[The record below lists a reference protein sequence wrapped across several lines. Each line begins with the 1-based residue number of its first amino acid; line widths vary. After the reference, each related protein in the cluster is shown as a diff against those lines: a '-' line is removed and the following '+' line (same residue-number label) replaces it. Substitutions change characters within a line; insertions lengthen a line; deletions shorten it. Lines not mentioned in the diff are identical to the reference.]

1 MRRSLLALLL
11 ALGLAGPARA
21 QGTAALLD
29 TLQHSAF
36 NFFWNEANPANGLIR
51 DRVAPGSDFSS
62 IASVGFGLSAIPIG
76 IDHGWITRAQGRT
89 RVSTT
94 LRTFYNGPQ
103 GTASLGTIGYKG
115 FFYHFLNMNTA
126 TRYGNDVELSSID
139 SALLFAG
146 MLDARQYFDDASDT
160 TEIAIRAMAD
170 SIYQRVDF
178 NFMRNF
184 NTGIMM
190 GWKPAFGFLGYG
202 QWIGYNEAMILYVL
216 ALGSPSRPVPTS
228 AWSAWTSGYD
238 YDTLYGYSFVTCP
251 PLFTHQYS
259 HCWIDFRNI
268 ADAYMRAK
276 GFDYFENSRRA
287 TLAQRN
293 YCIANPFGMVG
304 YSANLWGLTAGDGP
318 FGYEAR
324 GAPPSQNDDG
334 TITPTAAISSIVF
347 TPDESIAFIHNMWDN
362 YRPTVWGPYGW
373 KDGFNPSIGNWVATD
388 VIGIDQGPILVMIE
402 NYLNGKPWQRV
413 MSYPPIQTGLARAD
427 FQPFQLGVD
436 PPATTPLALGRVS
449 PDPLRSRSRVSF
461 TLSQRADVHMELLD
475 LQGRSVRTLAS
486 GTYDAG
492 EHSLDVTR
500 DGLKAG
506 IYWLR
511 LRSGGDARHTR
522 FAVLP

>member
-11 ALGLAGPARA
+11 ALGLANPARA

-36 NFFWNEANPANGLIR
+36 NFFWNEVNPANGLIR
-51 DRVAPGSDFSS
+51 DRSQPGSTFSS
-62 IASVGFGLSAIPIG
+62 IASVGFGLSAIGIG
-76 IDHGWITRAQGRT
+76 VDHGWITRAQGRS

-103 GTASLGTIGYKG
+103 GTTALGTIGYKG

-126 TRYGNDVELSSID
+126 TRFGTDVELSTID

-146 MLDARQYFDDASDT
+146 MLDARQYFDDAADT

-170 SIYQRVDF
+170 SIYQRADF

-190 GWKPAFGFLGYG
+190 GWKPSFGFLGYG
-202 QWIGYNEAMILYVL
+202 QWIGYNEAMILYIL
-216 ALGSPSRPVPTS
+216 GLGSPSHAVPTS
-228 AWSAWTSGYD
+228 AWGAWTSGYH

-268 ADAYMRAK
+268 ADAYMRFR
-276 GFDYFENSRRA
+276 GHDYFENSRRA

-293 YCIANPFGMVG
+293 YCIANPLGRVG

-318 FGYEAR
+318 TGYTAR

-347 TPDESIAFIHNMWDN
+347 TPDESIAFIQNMWAN
-362 YRPTVWGPYGW
+362 YRPTVWGAYGW
-373 KDGFNPSIGNWVATD
+373 KDGFNLTSSWVGTD
-388 VIGIDQGPILVMIE
+388 FIGIDQGPILIMIE
-402 NYLNGKPWQRV
+402 NYLNGKPWQRF
-413 MSYPPIQTGLARAD
+413 MSYAPIQTGLTRAD
-427 FQPFQLGVD
+427 FQPFVLGVK
-436 PPATTPLALGRVS
+436 PPLAGPLALGRVT
-449 PDPLRSRSRVSF
+449 PDPVRGRSRVSF
-461 TLSQRADVHMELLD
+461 TLARTGHVELDLVD
-475 LQGRSVRTLAS
+475 LQGRAVRRLAS
-486 GTYDAG
+486 GDYAPG
-492 EHSLDVTR
+492 EHAVDVGR
-500 DGLKAG
+500 DGLSAG
-506 IYWLR
+506 VYWLR
-511 LRSGGDARHTR
+511 LRASGEERRTR
-522 FAVLP
+522 FAVLR